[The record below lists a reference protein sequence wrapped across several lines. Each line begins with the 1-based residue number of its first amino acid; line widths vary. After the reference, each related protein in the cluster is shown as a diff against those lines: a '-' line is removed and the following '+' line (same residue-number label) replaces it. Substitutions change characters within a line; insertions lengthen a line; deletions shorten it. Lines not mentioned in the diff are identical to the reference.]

1 MKWSFVQNRAVKK
14 DEDQTEKRKT
24 AIVPK
29 TLPDV
34 GTRRYQMQ
42 FILSGFDHHCPI
54 YYFRRSKY

>member
-24 AIVPK
+24 AMVPK

-34 GTRRYQMQ
+34 GTRRWYQTVPDAVYLVW
-42 FILSGFDHHCPI
+42 I
-54 YYFRRSKY
+54 